1 MIFSY
6 TGTIAINNSTV
17 LQNINVETCHR
28 KNFLIGNN
36 GSGKSL
42 FFKSIFSFSEQI
54 NNADRKIFLFDE
66 NVSDLNSLELF
77 ERKIFFLPQ
86 FVPKI
91 RMSYFELYYFMYC
104 KNHRK
109 KTSKQE
115 FKQLIV
121 RTVLKYNLDCL
132 LLDKQ
137 IGSVSGGEQKVME
150 LIVFSLLEKRALFI
164 DEIDSGVDAT
174 NKKTLADI
182 IVDFDEKCFIF
193 IISHDM
199 LFLQTINC
207 SGKFRVRDKKIETLK

>member
-6 TGTIAINNSTV
+6 TGTISINNKTI
-17 LQNINVETCHR
+17 LQNINVESCHR

-42 FFKSIFSFSEQI
+42 FFKSIFRFSEQTH
-54 NNADRKIFLFDE
+54 NTDNKIFLFDE

-109 KTSKQE
+109 KTNKQQ

-121 RTVLKYNLDCL
+121 RTVLKYNFDCL

-150 LIVFSLLEKRALFI
+150 LIVFSLLDKRALFI

-182 IVDFDEKCFIF
+182 ITDFDEKCFIF

-199 LFLQTINC
+199 LFLQKIKC
-207 SGKFRVRDKKIETLK
+207 SGKFRVRDKKIETLT